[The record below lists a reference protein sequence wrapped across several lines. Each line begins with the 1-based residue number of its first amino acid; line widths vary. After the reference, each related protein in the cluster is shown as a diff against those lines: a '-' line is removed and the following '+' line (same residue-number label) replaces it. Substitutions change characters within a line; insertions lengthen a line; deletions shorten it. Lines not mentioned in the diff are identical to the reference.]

1 MDRSVGV
8 WEGYMEHWP
17 DSMKGLVSGAGRT
30 VRGGQNV
37 EEGVARE
44 ELEKVVAKGFGRPSL
59 AFGPCLLCKRLGDF
73 KVGSGV
79 AEATILFVFH
89 FLPHPWPVTAG
100 FLPELSRSQS

>member
-8 WEGYMEHWP
+8 MEGCMEHWP
-17 DSMKGLVSGAGRT
+17 DNMKGLVSGAGRT
-30 VRGGQNV
+30 VWGGQNV

-44 ELEKVVAKGFGRPSL
+44 ELEKDVAKGFGRPTL
-59 AFGPCLLCKRLGDF
+59 AFGPCLLCKRLDF
-73 KVGSGV
+73 KVGSGM

-100 FLPELSRSQS
+100 FLPELSRSES